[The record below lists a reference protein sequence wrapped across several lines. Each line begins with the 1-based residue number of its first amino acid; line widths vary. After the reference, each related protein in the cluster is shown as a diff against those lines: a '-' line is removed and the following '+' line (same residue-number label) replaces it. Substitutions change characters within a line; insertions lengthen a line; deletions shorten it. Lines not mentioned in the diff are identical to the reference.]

1 MAFGYN
7 TRPKKDLLFNFPL
20 NLLNYE
26 KIITWLDILNR
37 VLIERAYIELDYKE
51 IISIATK
58 SKSLITWMK
67 INKSEKEIIIKN
79 PIDVILNNLEIDI
92 NLDIPEIK
100 VIYKEPINKEVVFK
114 KDGLIEVI
122 NN

>member
-1 MAFGYN
+1 LAFGYN